1 VTAEITEEH
10 NTKSSEVEKY
20 TQKTVQSV
28 KWLLTYLQQQ
38 AGSRIWLITFLNKII
53 TYGMWLTNA
62 CIKRSEMELS
72 DKLAVENSLNW
83 NVIG

>member
-1 VTAEITEEH
+1 
-10 NTKSSEVEKY
+10 
-20 TQKTVQSV
+20 
-28 KWLLTYLQQQ
+28 
-38 AGSRIWLITFLNKII
+38 
-53 TYGMWLTNA
+53 MWLTNA

>member
-1 VTAEITEEH
+1 VTAETPEEH
-10 NTKSSEVEKY
+10 NTKQSFVEKY

-28 KWLLTYLQQQ
+28 KLLLTYLQEQ
-38 AGSRIWLITFLNKII
+38 AGSIIWLITFLNKTV

-72 DKLAVENSLNW
+72 DKLAVESGLNW
-83 NVIG
+83 NVVG